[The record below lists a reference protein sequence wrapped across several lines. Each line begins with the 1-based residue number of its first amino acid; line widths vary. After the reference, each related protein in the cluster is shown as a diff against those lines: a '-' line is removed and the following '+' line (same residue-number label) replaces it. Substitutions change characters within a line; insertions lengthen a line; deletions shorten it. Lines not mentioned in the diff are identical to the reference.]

1 MQGLPRAQRQYDR
14 MEPLS
19 RQPVDLSSTQ
29 IEKHIK
35 LFAESDE
42 PAKDYLVDRGVS
54 AESVGDCADLLRELA
69 VQFTRG
75 NGANSYFWKLMANL
89 AHTMEEESRAAS
101 PLDHM
106 FGADLQRLDALSA
119 TQRQDQDYA
128 DFVAEFGIGAI

>member
-1 MQGLPRAQRQYDR
+1 MQGLARAQHHYDR

-19 RQPVDLSSTQ
+19 GDPVDLSAAQ

-69 VQFTRG
+69 VQYVRG
-75 NGANSYFWKLMANL
+75 KGANSYFWKLMANW
-89 AHTMEEESRAAS
+89 AHVMEEESRAAD
-101 PLDHM
+101 PLSHM
-106 FGADLQRLDALSA
+106 FGDNRQFLDEL
-119 TQRQDQDYA
+119 
-128 DFVAEFGIGAI
+128 GIGAF

>member
-1 MQGLPRAQRQYDR
+1 MQGLTRAQRHYDR

-19 RQPVDLSSTQ
+19 RDPVDLSSAQ

-69 VQFTRG
+69 VQCVRG
-75 NGANSYFWKLMANL
+75 NDTNSYFWNLMSNW
-89 AHTMEEESRAAS
+89 AHTMEEADRAAN
-101 PLDHM
+101 PLSHL
-106 FGADLQRLDALSA
+106 FGDNRQFLDEL
-119 TQRQDQDYA
+119 
-128 DFVAEFGIGAI
+128 GIGAF